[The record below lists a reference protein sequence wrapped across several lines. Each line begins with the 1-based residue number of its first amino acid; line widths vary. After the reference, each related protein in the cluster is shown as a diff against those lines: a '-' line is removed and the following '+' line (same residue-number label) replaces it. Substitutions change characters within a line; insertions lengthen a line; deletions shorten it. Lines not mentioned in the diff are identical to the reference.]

1 MVATDFS
8 LKSTFY
14 CTSKMFEVTLKGL
27 SPVAFVAT
35 KEVWLRAPCLKLLEK
50 CRHILKRLE
59 QNSFVRIVIRILT
72 PDFLP
77 SSLPLLI
84 FG

>member
-35 KEVWLRAPCLKLLEK
+35 KEVCLVLGNTELGAK
-50 CRHILKRLE
+50 C
-59 QNSFVRIVIRILT
+59 
-72 PDFLP
+72 DF
-77 SSLPLLI
+77 
-84 FG
+84 